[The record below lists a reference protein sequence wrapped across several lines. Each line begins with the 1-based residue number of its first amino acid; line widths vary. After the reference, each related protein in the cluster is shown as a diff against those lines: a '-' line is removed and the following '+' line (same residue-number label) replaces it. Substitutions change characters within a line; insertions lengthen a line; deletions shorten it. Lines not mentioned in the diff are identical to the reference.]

1 MPNWC
6 SSAYVIEGDAKEIKS
21 LYELMKRLE
30 DMEKPSVENGFGTT
44 WLGCLVDALGKDW
57 NDVSCRGEWSCLE
70 MDGEVIR
77 LYTETAWSPCNE
89 VFDLV
94 REKYPSLYYYF
105 QAEEPGIGIYETND
119 SSGVYFP
126 DRYFFDACTPEE
138 EYISE
143 YFENQEDAFKWIE
156 KETGKP
162 TICLQ
167 PQGSVQRTEGTGG
180 QTERKRQPTLQP
192 WRHRPD

>member
-30 DMEKPSVENGFGTT
+30 DMEKPSVKNGFGTT

-57 NDVSCRGEWSCLE
+57 NDVYCRGEWSSLE
-70 MDGEVIR
+70 VDGEVIR

-94 REKYPSLYYYF
+94 RENIRHFTIIFRRKSRAWEFMKRTTVRVSISPT
-105 QAEEPGIGIYETND
+105 GI
-119 SSGVYFP
+119 F
-126 DRYFFDACTPEE
+126 
-138 EYISE
+138 
-143 YFENQEDAFKWIE
+143 
-156 KETGKP
+156 
-162 TICLQ
+162 
-167 PQGSVQRTEGTGG
+167 
-180 QTERKRQPTLQP
+180 
-192 WRHRPD
+192 